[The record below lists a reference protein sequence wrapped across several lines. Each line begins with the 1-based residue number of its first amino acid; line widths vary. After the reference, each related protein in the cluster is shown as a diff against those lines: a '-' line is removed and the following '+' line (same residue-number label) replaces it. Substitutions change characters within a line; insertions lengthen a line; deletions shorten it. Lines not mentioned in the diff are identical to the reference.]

1 MNCNEQEISI
11 YRPFSL
17 VQNVVEE
24 IESKFQSHYSKG
36 FDGDYSSKCNFSL
49 QSDSFQEREFSSIS
63 SSVWCSTVKGAWI
76 LFSKSVKR
84 PFCKLNRK
92 YLSPTAK
99 KEFICE
105 TYEKVEQEKESN

>member
-63 SSVWCSTVKGAWI
+63 LLSLMLNSKG
-76 LFSKSVKR
+76 
-84 PFCKLNRK
+84 CLNSIFK
-92 YLSPTAK
+92 VG
-99 KEFICE
+99 E
-105 TYEKVEQEKESN
+105 TSLLQIE